1 MKTTTFLLLNCSHIH
16 VTIIQIKK
24 KVNIFFLF
32 ASANIRGAVR
42 WEKNHSQTKGHI
54 CSLRLHHLLKFKQMP
69 PNLPDGHIVPYQ
81 GDRNTSSHAHT
92 IAHCGQSVC
101 LSWRCSFHF
110 FCFVFFFFFFSSFF
124 ERGLFFFFFIWLR
137 DDSKGGFIWGWGGI
151 SKGCTTMLFA
161 LGPWKRERKRGW
173 VLFCG
178 LFKKTDT
185 NSIFGG
191 MSVCM
196 SVICILKGLMF
207 VHSCFRYT
215 HNS

>member
-1 MKTTTFLLLNCSHIH
+1 
-16 VTIIQIKK
+16 
-24 KVNIFFLF
+24 
-32 ASANIRGAVR
+32 
-42 WEKNHSQTKGHI
+42 
-54 CSLRLHHLLKFKQMP
+54 MP

-137 DDSKGGFIWGWGGI
+137 DDSKGDSYGGGEVLVRGVPRCC
-151 SKGCTTMLFA
+151 SPSAPGKE
-161 LGPWKRERKRGW
+161 REKEGEFFFVVCLRRRTPIQF
-173 VLFCG
+173 L
-178 LFKKTDT
+178 
-185 NSIFGG
+185 GG